1 MKSQMQY
8 PNWFAGTAQS
18 NFAQYLD
25 EYKGKDVSFLQLGA
39 YTGDASVWLAENILT
54 SIDSTLT
61 DVDTWEGSD
70 EEVHHTFDWDN
81 ILSVYSEKTMP
92 YQNIF
97 MFIGTTDRFFAT
109 NDETFDFVYVDADH
123 TAEAVY
129 TDGVNA
135 WNVLKP
141 GGILAFDDYL
151 WGEGLDNQE
160 LAPKPGIDRFLDEHD
175 GKYGLLHKG
184 AQVWIRKGI

>member
-1 MKSQMQY
+1 MKSQTQY

-18 NFAQYLD
+18 NFAQYLN

-54 SIDSTLT
+54 NIDSSLT

-70 EEVHHTFDWDN
+70 EGVHHTFDWDDV
-81 ILSVYSEKTMP
+81 LSVYSFKTMP

-97 MFIGTTDRFFAT
+97 MFISTTDRFFAT
-109 NDETFDFVYVDADH
+109 NDETFDFIYVDADH
-123 TAEAVY
+123 TAKAVY

-135 WNVLKP
+135 WNALKP